1 MDGEV
6 VIVSELK
13 QTDNLLNWLQSQLE
27 LEALDFNILTQMN
40 ELTYYDSSSH
50 KWSVHFSDRAA
61 LIIVNSKLVVVDV
74 TEGSSIESVEIADV

>member
-1 MDGEV
+1 MDGEFV
-6 VIVSELK
+6 LVSELK
-13 QTDNLLNWLQSQLE
+13 QGDNLLNWLQSQLK
-27 LEALDFNILTQMN
+27 LEALTYSSTQTY

-74 TEGSSIESVEIADV
+74 TDGSSIESVEIADV